1 MGYMLLSVFNSTT
14 MSNAGKWLDVKN
26 PMCWFQSDDDTAKI
40 EYSMLMLT
48 NGKELLFVTLFCRS
62 FEEALVQILRKAIRT
77 KQKKISHDPRTH
89 PSSIREYEIK

>member
-1 MGYMLLSVFNSTT
+1 

-26 PMCWFQSDDDTAKI
+26 PMYWLQSDDDTAKV

-48 NGKELLFVTLFCRS
+48 NGKEFLFVTLFCRS

-77 KQKKISHDPRTH
+77 KQQQQKIPMTREHTH
-89 PSSIREYEIK
+89 LRFAYTT